1 MASNNDEESYLDKMR
16 NVVSDSINSQVPMP
30 EGGNYTTW
38 WWWSA
43 CWAPIL
49 MAVALVL
56 LILWGLWTAGRYA
69 YNYWMTS
76 SRGGHG
82 HHHRHN
88 HHKKKHSTHSSKH
101 SKKDDTSKK
110 SSRKRK

>member
-1 MASNNDEESYLDKMR
+1 MR
-16 NVVSDSINSQVPMP
+16 NVVSDAVNSQVPMP

-43 CWAPIL
+43 CWVPIL

-76 SRGGHG
+76 SRGHG

-110 SSRKRK
+110 STKKRK